1 MLNLVFLYVTVS
13 TLKPTVGIVETL
25 LWSLSLYRIAVC
37 EHSHLLV
44 FPELSSPSTRIR
56 SSRLPNSLPFSREN
70 RAPIDAPSTPRAPSN
85 TYHVITMA
93 PAPLTLHQRCCVA
106 KLGAGEVLFVGQ
118 TSFAPGLW
126 IGVQLDA
133 PLGKNDGSVQGK
145 RYFHAEPNYGVFV
158 RPSQVDAV
166 GASEAP
172 QTPRAPTKDAAVSV
186 PRTEPQP
193 SRLWT
198 PEARSRVAAPSSV
211 GRTGAQDSPTVRA
224 VDRARAALHRPGAR
238 ASPAGVPVPR
248 APATPAA
255 SALGTPALRTDGRPV
270 ASERARSGLPSAR
283 GAMGTPTSARDV
295 YDSPS
300 AARTRLSTPARSTI
314 ARPAPSSARRAAPST
329 GAVGTGVRT
338 PRTAPTT
345 PVSPVRRTAATSPEA
360 RDTAPTSNA
369 ATERIAAL
377 VEQLRHAEAR
387 CAGAERRAT
396 EDAMAAA
403 SARAAAE
410 AAEARAAHCD
420 TAEHELG
427 AVRAT
432 LAELQ
437 DTHATRIEE
446 LTEALEMA
454 TLDREMA
461 EEKAEQLAHELHA
474 SKDTVEELQLEVQL
488 RKEHAALDEAAAREA
503 MPVEQAQLE
512 QQNARLKEALVRLRD
527 ASRETDATQKKE
539 LAALRADAEAAHE
552 LRARLEATETK
563 LVHAERAVEEL
574 RAQAHLAAGAEELLE
589 QLTERNGALEAHAEQ
604 LRAEVD
610 ELDTLRAINDE
621 LEETHLET
629 EAQLQHELAVRDETI
644 AKLQADASAHAA
656 QLADYDATLHK
667 FREVVRDQV
676 HELEQLRARGASAE
690 APSGA
695 APAAAR
701 AAPALLGA
709 PPQLAQARALHHSLE
724 RLDAAQAQRHLD
736 VVRVYLPPTFWA
748 ADEAAVG
755 TLLVL
760 ERIARLGTLLREA
773 LAAHADV
780 QDRLLAGTLDEA
792 LLDACALRHALAH
805 LAALAEQAAAALATA
820 PPDVFVAQARHAAA
834 LAPAEQQLR
843 QLLEDVQRDRWDEH
857 ACRRTCDAIVPQLE
871 QVSLAL
877 QTHVS
882 VADLAAKEAGSASL
896 AAHDVDTLLA
906 AAGLAHAQLRTLAE
920 RTGLAADDAV
930 EQAASLVRI
939 ARRARVPARNMV
951 RILTS
956 LRAAHEAVH
965 IESVPQLPG
974 LGQLSSQLAA
984 LAAKMAHG
992 VCALVRA
999 AEIDA
1004 GAATPD
1010 ALRAALPDDGAAA
1023 VRDAERLAAT
1033 LDALH
1038 TAIADPANAIP
1049 VDDAVPW
1056 TARAST
1062 LHAAMQHSAA
1072 HDAEIAERTAR
1083 EAALQRALQA
1093 RTDQVEADAVQIER
1107 LAYQLDKARTLATS
1121 ASDLRAEVEALH
1133 AQLEQAHG
1141 PAPRDASAP
1150 APAPAAGDTRRA
1162 LRVLRAENQS
1172 LRAREYLATLASLA
1186 PLPKPQRQAA
1196 SEAPWDALADE
1207 ARRLAAAPCVVD
1219 ISKPSRRAAV
1229 QYEAQCRARCR
1240 LSEQVAR
1247 LV

>member
-1 MLNLVFLYVTVS
+1 
-13 TLKPTVGIVETL
+13 
-25 LWSLSLYRIAVC
+25 
-37 EHSHLLV
+37 
-44 FPELSSPSTRIR
+44 
-56 SSRLPNSLPFSREN
+56 
-70 RAPIDAPSTPRAPSN
+70 
-85 TYHVITMA
+85 
-93 PAPLTLHQRCCVA
+93 
-106 KLGAGEVLFVGQ
+106 
-118 TSFAPGLW
+118 
-126 IGVQLDA
+126 
-133 PLGKNDGSVQGK
+133 
-145 RYFHAEPNYGVFV
+145 
-158 RPSQVDAV
+158 
-166 GASEAP
+166 
-172 QTPRAPTKDAAVSV
+172 
-186 PRTEPQP
+186 
-193 SRLWT
+193 
-198 PEARSRVAAPSSV
+198 
-211 GRTGAQDSPTVRA
+211 
-224 VDRARAALHRPGAR
+224 
-238 ASPAGVPVPR
+238 
-248 APATPAA
+248 
-255 SALGTPALRTDGRPV
+255 
-270 ASERARSGLPSAR
+270 
-283 GAMGTPTSARDV
+283 
-295 YDSPS
+295 
-300 AARTRLSTPARSTI
+300 
-314 ARPAPSSARRAAPST
+314 
-329 GAVGTGVRT
+329 
-338 PRTAPTT
+338 
-345 PVSPVRRTAATSPEA
+345 
-360 RDTAPTSNA
+360 
-369 ATERIAAL
+369 
-377 VEQLRHAEAR
+377 
-387 CAGAERRAT
+387 
-396 EDAMAAA
+396 MAAA

-992 VCALVRA
+992 CVRWCAPPRSMQAPRRPTRCVPRCLTTARRRY
-999 AEIDA
+999 
-1004 GAATPD
+1004 ATPSDSLRRSMRCTLRSLTRECDPGRRRGAVDCACLD
-1010 ALRAALPDDGAAA
+1010 AACRDAAQRRARRRDRRAHRARGGAAA
-1023 VRDAERLAAT
+1023 RAAGAHGPSGGGRRADRAPRVPARQGAHARDERVG
-1033 LDALH
+1033 
-1038 TAIADPANAIP
+1038 PARRGRG
-1049 VDDAVPW
+1049 
-1056 TARAST
+1056 TAR
-1062 LHAAMQHSAA
+1062 
-1072 HDAEIAERTAR
+1072 TAG
-1083 EAALQRALQA
+1083 AGAW
-1093 RTDQVEADAVQIER
+1093 
-1107 LAYQLDKARTLATS
+1107 
-1121 ASDLRAEVEALH
+1121 
-1133 AQLEQAHG
+1133 

-1207 ARRLAAAPCVVD
+1207 ARAPRGGAVRGRYFQTVAA
-1219 ISKPSRRAAV
+1219 RGGAV
-1229 QYEAQCRARCR
+1229 RGAVRARCR

>member
-1 MLNLVFLYVTVS
+1 M
-13 TLKPTVGIVETL
+13 GE
-25 LWSLSLYRIAVC
+25 RQ
-37 EHSHLLV
+37 HLLV
-44 FPELSSPSTRIR
+44 FPELSSPSMRIR

-70 RAPIDAPSTPRAPSN
+70 SAPIDAPSTPRAASN
-85 TYHVITMA
+85 TYHVIIMA

-133 PLGKNDGSVQGK
+133 PVGKNDGSVQGK

-158 RPSQVDAV
+158 RPSQVDVA
-166 GASEAP
+166 GIADTP
-172 QTPRAPTKDAAVSV
+172 RTPRAPSREPGTSV

-198 PEARSRVAAPSSV
+198 PETRPRVAAPSSV
-211 GRTGAQDSPTVRA
+211 GRSSTQESPTMRA
-224 VDRARAALHRPGAR
+224 ADRARAALHRPAAR

-248 APATPAA
+248 APVTPGATARGPLVPRTAA
-255 SALGTPALRTDGRPV
+255 RPV
-270 ASERARSGLPSAR
+270 ASERTRTSVPTAREAV
-283 GAMGTPTSARDV
+283 GTSTLAHGV
-295 YDSPS
+295 HDSPS
-300 AARTRLSTPARSTI
+300 TARTRLATPARGAT
-314 ARPAPSSARRAAPST
+314 ARPAPSSARRPLPGTNAI
-329 GAVGTGVRT
+329 GTGIRT
-338 PRTAPTT
+338 PRPAPTM
-345 PVSPVRRTAATSPEA
+345 PGSPMRRAVATSPEG
-360 RDTAPTSNA
+360 RDTVSSSSA

-387 CAGAERRAT
+387 CADAERRAT
-396 EDAMAAA
+396 EDASAAA
-403 SARAAAE
+403 AARAAAE

-420 TAEHELG
+420 TAERELST
-427 AVRAT
+427 VRAT

-437 DTHATRIEE
+437 DTHTTRIEE

-461 EEKAEQLAHELHA
+461 EEKAEQLTHELRA
-474 SKDTVEELQLEVQL
+474 SKDAVEELQLEVQL
-488 RKEHAALDEAAAREA
+488 RKEHAALDEVAAREA

-527 ASRETDATQKKE
+527 ASRETDAAQKKE
-539 LAALRADAEAAHE
+539 LAALREDAEAAHE
-552 LRARLEATETK
+552 LRAQLDATEAK
-563 LVHAERAVEEL
+563 LVHAERVVEEL

-589 QLTERNGALEAHAEQ
+589 QLTERNGALEAHVER

-621 LEETHLET
+621 LEETHQET

-644 AKLQADASAHAA
+644 AKLQTDASAHAA

-676 HELEQLRARGASAE
+676 QELEQLRARGASAE
-690 APSGA
+690 TPSSSALA
-695 APAAAR
+695 APR
-701 AAPALLGA
+701 GAPALLGA
-709 PPQLAQARALHHSLE
+709 PPQQAQARALHHSLE

-760 ERIARLGTLLREA
+760 ERIARLGTLLRET
-773 LAAHADV
+773 LASHADV

-857 ACRRTCDAIVPQLE
+857 ACRRACDAIVPQLE

-906 AAGLAHAQLRTLAE
+906 GAGLAHAQLRTLTE

-930 EQAASLVRI
+930 EQTASLVRI

-951 RILTS
+951 RILAS

-984 LAAKMAHG
+984 LAAKTAHA
-992 VCALVRA
+992 VCALVRS
-999 AEIDA
+999 AEIDT
-1004 GAATPD
+1004 GTATPNT
-1010 ALRAALPDDGAAA
+1010 LRAALPDDGAAA

-1056 TARAST
+1056 SARALM
-1062 LHAAMQHSAA
+1062 LHTAMQHSAA

-1083 EAALQRALQA
+1083 EAALQRALQE

-1133 AQLEQAHG
+1133 TQLAQAH
-1141 PAPRDASAP
+1141 APVRRDTSAP

-1172 LRAREYLATLASLA
+1172 LRAREYLATLATLA
-1186 PLPKPQRQAA
+1186 PLPTLQRKTPHDA
-1196 SEAPWDALADE
+1196 SWDALADE
-1207 ARRLAAAPCVVD
+1207 ARRLATAPCVVD
-1219 ISKPSRRAAV
+1219 VSKPSRRAAV